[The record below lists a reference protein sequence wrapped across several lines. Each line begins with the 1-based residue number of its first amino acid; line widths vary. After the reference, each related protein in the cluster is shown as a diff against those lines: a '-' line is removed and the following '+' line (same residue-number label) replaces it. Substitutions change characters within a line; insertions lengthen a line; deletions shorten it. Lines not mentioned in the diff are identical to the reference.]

1 MENNTFEGLEELEQI
16 NVDFKAPSDLK
27 EYEKLLIAER
37 NRVQFEQA
45 SNLVRLGCF
54 NQKEETELDFTQ
66 LTKISADKKLKGKYD
81 LYQNIKT
88 LETVFV
94 CPLVEEDKE
103 EGSHKAYAY
112 DCLYVEKMDQETY
125 EQVVKAGDNNLVT
138 LPGVLY
144 KASLICYGIL
154 LAITLFVIIYN
165 FIAYGDSSNDY
176 SFGYILNAVFG
187 NSAIYLAAD
196 VVILPLLVL
205 ATIKRRD
212 SKK

>member
-1 MENNTFEGLEELEQI
+1 MENNSYQGLEELEQI
-16 NVDFKAPSDLK
+16 SVDFTAPSDLK

-45 SNLVRLGCF
+45 SNLVKLGCF
-54 NQKEETELDFTQ
+54 SQKEETEIDFTK
-66 LTKISADKKLKGKYD
+66 LTKISNGKKLKGKYD
-81 LYQNIKT
+81 LYQNVKT

-94 CPLVEEDKE
+94 CPLIEDDKE

-125 EQVVKAGDNNLVT
+125 EQVIKAGNNNLVT

-144 KASLICYGIL
+144 KAAFIVYFIM
-154 LAITLFVIIYN
+154 LAITLYSIIYS
-165 FIAYGDSSNDY
+165 FITLGDSSNDY
-176 SFGYILNAVFG
+176 SFGYILFQVLANASV
-187 NSAIYLAAD
+187 YLLAD
-196 VVILPLLVL
+196 TLMLPLLVL